1 MRNNEKLIKLAK
13 ELREAKIDFS
23 DARGGQIDLK
33 NEKILIAGKMK
44 AYRLIYKLTQEELA
58 KKINVAK
65 LQIIRW
71 EGGKNMPSKMALEKL
86 KAAGI
91 I

>member
-1 MRNNEKLIKLAK
+1 MSNKKRLIQLAK

-23 DARGGQIDLK
+23 DARSGQIDIKLEK
-33 NEKILIAGKMK
+33 NLIAGKMK
-44 AYRLIYKLTQEELA
+44 AYRLIYKLTQEELG

-65 LQIIRW
+65 LQIVRW

-86 KAAGI
+86 KAAGVI
-91 I
+91 